1 MRAGLNS
8 AKAPALNAYRQ
19 VKNPF
24 PKFVIPKK
32 KGSNEEKATLP
43 FNKKLMAKAAG
54 FTERFDFTLHVA
66 FARSQGKRFRMPP
79 VLRRRAIEAL
89 LQGICYHYDPLINR
103 VNASLTTIAIECG
116 LATETKRSG
125 LSITRATRALKS
137 LAEDFGLVTYSM
149 KNFDPEIGCYM
160 PTDITFTSAFFEAL
174 DISPDAVAA
183 ARKSRVEWKNKQR
196 ERRGLSR
203 LDVGELISQGWS
215 KFHTRFKEN
224 RLKRKAEGEERACA
238 RRDAERSRKEVE
250 LSVRAQVN
258 REIRQGKHSSLTFS
272 GIKELIAERVMVR
285 MVKSRRYTTRLSL
298 A

>member
-1 MRAGLNS
+1 MTEQNITY
-8 AKAPALNAYRQ
+8 YRQ

-24 PKFVIPKK
+24 PKFIVPKK
-32 KGSNEEKATLP
+32 KGSDEEKATLP

-54 FTERFDFTLHVA
+54 LTERFAFALFVA

-79 VLRRRAIEAL
+79 PLRLRALEAL
-89 LQGICYHYDPLINR
+89 IQAICYHYDPLLNR

-116 LATETKRSG
+116 LATETKKSG
-125 LSITRATRALKS
+125 VSITRATRALRS

-149 KNFDPEIGCYM
+149 KNFDAEIGCYM

-174 DISPDAVAA
+174 DISPEAVAA
-183 ARKSRVEWKNKQR
+183 ARTSRAEWKNKQR
-196 ERRGLSR
+196 ERRGQSR
-203 LDVGELISQGWS
+203 LDIGELISQGWS

-224 RLKRKAEGEERACA
+224 RLKRKAEGEERARA
-238 RRDAERSRKEVE
+238 KRDAERSRKEVE

-258 REIRQGKHSSLTFS
+258 REIRQGKHVSLTFS
-272 GIKELIAERVMVR
+272 GVKELIEERVMIR
-285 MVKSRRYTTRLSL
+285 MVKSRRYTTRLSP